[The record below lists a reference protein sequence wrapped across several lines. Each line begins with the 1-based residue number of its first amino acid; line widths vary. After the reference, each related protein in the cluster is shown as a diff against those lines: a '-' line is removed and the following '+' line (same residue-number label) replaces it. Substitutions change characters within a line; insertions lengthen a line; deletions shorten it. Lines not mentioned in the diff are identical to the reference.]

1 LTDNVVSLQP
11 SVELLSFFDY
21 MWGDHEGYVY
31 VPIKEPESDRFEE
44 RFFQW
49 PLRKNEVVRH
59 VLEVTSVAEVYFGPA
74 LYIEPTHPVPENI
87 LGAQVLWA
95 EFDGNTPSGGVLGD
109 KIPHPTMRV
118 RSSFENH
125 EHLYWKLDYF
135 ETDRTKIEQIN
146 RSLAYTLQADTSGW
160 DSTQILRP
168 PSTKNHKR
176 DRVVHVV
183 SQSAS
188 EYAKDF
194 FSALEIP
201 KQLVKEEIVLEEV
214 PDVISVIAKYRWD
227 SEEFLFFRKQEIA
240 EGTRSSALMRL
251 AFDCAEMRMS
261 DEEAYA
267 ILRNADD
274 RWKKF
279 SKRADRDK
287 RLLGLLNRARLKYPL
302 DPEAKVDGLQVYGW
316 EDIKQLEIHIDWLIP
331 GILQRQGIMVVT
343 GKPSVGKTQL
353 TVQSLIKMALGKPML
368 GWDITIPRKTLFFS
382 MEMGV
387 AEIKLFLAEMDK
399 LLDDEER
406 ALLQENFKI
415 IPIGQSIYFDDS
427 ADKKKIAQVIEAIK
441 PEVVGFDS
449 LSKTTASSL
458 TDEVAV
464 KKVMDFADELRMHFD
479 CSIIMVH
486 HDRKAQVGN
495 KKPNNLEDMYGSFY
509 IGATATTVIG
519 LWSNHKTYEIELSYL
534 KVRLA
539 QAPKTQIIIRTTQGL
554 DFEEVKP
561 SGLLKQAEELMNE
574 EPKHQ
579 KPELPPGSAYLGL

>member
-1 LTDNVVSLQP
+1 
-11 SVELLSFFDY
+11 
-21 MWGDHEGYVY
+21 MWGEHEGYAY
-31 VPIKEPESDRFEE
+31 IPIKEPESDRFEE

-49 PLRKNEVVRH
+49 PLRKNEVVKH
-59 VLEVTSVAEVYFGPA
+59 ILEATSVAEVYFGPA
-74 LYIEPTHPVPENI
+74 LYIQPTHPVPENI
-87 LGAQVLWA
+87 LGTQVLWA
-95 EFDGNTPSGGVLGD
+95 EFDGNAPRGGILGD
-109 KIPHPTMRV
+109 KIPHPTLRV
-118 RSSFENH
+118 RSSLEGH
-125 EHLYWKLDYF
+125 EHFYWKLDYL

-176 DRVVHVV
+176 NRVVHIV

-188 EYAKDF
+188 EYANDF
-194 FSALEIP
+194 FSSLEIP
-201 KQLVKEEIVLEEV
+201 KQLVKEEIILEEV

-227 SEEFLFFRKQEIA
+227 TEEFLFFRKQEIA

-251 AFDCAEMRMS
+251 AFNCAEMRMS

-279 SKRADRDK
+279 TKRADRDK
-287 RLLGLLNRARLKYPL
+287 RLLSMLNRARLKYPL
-302 DPEAKVDGLQVYGW
+302 DPEAKIDGLQVYGW

-343 GKPSVGKTQL
+343 GKPSVGKTQM
-353 TVQSLIKMALGKPML
+353 TVQAMIKMALGKPML
-368 GWDITIPRKTLFFS
+368 GWDITTPRKTLFFS

-399 LLDDEER
+399 LLNDEER

-415 IPIGQSIYFDDS
+415 IPIGQSIYFDDT
-427 ADKKKIAQVIEAIK
+427 ADKKKIIQVIEAIK

-449 LSKTTASSL
+449 LSKTTTSSL

-464 KKVMDFADELRMHFD
+464 KKIMDFADELRMNYD
-479 CSIIMVH
+479 CSVLLVH

-519 LWSNHKTYEIELSYL
+519 LWSNNKTYEIELSYL

-539 QAPKTQIIIRTTQGL
+539 KAPKTQIIIRTTQGL
-554 DFEEVKP
+554 DFEEVRP
-561 SGLLKQAEELMNE
+561 SGIMQQAQELINE
-574 EPKHQ
+574 ESKPE
-579 KPELPPGSAYLGL
+579 KPELSPGSADLGF